1 MPTVSAVIITKNEQD
16 MLPDCMASLQW
27 ADEIVVVDSG
37 SSDDTRRIAKEHG
50 ARVYLHEEWQGF
62 GPQRQLAQSHANC
75 DWVFW
80 IDADERVSDELAQE
94 IRQMVENDQRNCV
107 YMVPRLSWVF
117 GRYIRHSGWYPDYV
131 ARLYARDSTHYDD
144 ALVHEKVIIPN
155 GMRVCKL
162 SSDLV
167 HFTYRDLH
175 HYLVKSADYAAL
187 WADHRQKNNQNGS
200 ILQAVGHALACFIK
214 MYILRAGWLDGKQG
228 FLLALLSSH
237 SSFIKYADLWVRQ
250 QPSSTENRQQEKVE
264 HD

>member
-16 MLPDCMASLQW
+16 MLPECLDSLHW

-37 SSDDTRRIAKEHG
+37 SSDDTRRIAREHG
-50 ARVYLHEEWQGF
+50 ARVYLHEEWRGF
-62 GPQRQLAQSHANC
+62 GPQRQLAQSYAAC

-80 IDADERVSDELAQE
+80 IDADERVTDDLARE
-94 IRQMVENDQRNCV
+94 ICRVVTADQRDCV

-131 ARLYARDSTHYDD
+131 ARLYARVMTRYDD
-144 ALVHEKVIIPN
+144 APVHEKVVIGE
-155 GMRVCKL
+155 GMRVSRL
-162 SSDLV
+162 TSDLV
-167 HFTYRDLH
+167 HFTYRDLQ
-175 HYLVKSADYAAL
+175 HYLVKSAGYAAL
-187 WADHRQKNNQNGS
+187 WADHRAKRGQKAS
-200 ILQAVGHALACFIK
+200 IVQAAAHALGCFIK

-237 SSFIKYADLWVRQ
+237 SSFVKYADLWVRQ
-250 QPSSTENRQQEKVE
+250 QSAKPDHPKREKQK